1 MLVRP
6 KFSFYRKNALNDM
19 KGFKLRLIISNVLPL
34 LCMFLILLAIS
45 NITTYNIVIKSSN
58 NYIEILKESYNNEIK
73 QSVGGI
79 IEFLDYDYS
88 QIKNGTLTKA
98 SAISHVKSYLFNLN
112 KAADNKKEYWIIE
125 PNGNIVVSP
134 LTDSASINNLSNKDY
149 KKYLDKIQEIKDS
162 KEGFGYATFKYTA
175 KNNKTTYNKTTY
187 FYYYEPYNWIIS
199 TSYNQ
204 NELNKEINTYTKET
218 KKEISQTNM
227 TSFIAGIIVFFIA
240 SISTSYMGI
249 SITSWI
255 KELKELSDT
264 MKTGVLT
271 NRLKLDFKHELRD
284 TSNAINQVQDNFV
297 ELITQIDD
305 TANKLND
312 SVNTFTENHLK
323 MNSSIDSV
331 SHSVYEI
338 TDNINKQTLA
348 TSNVSAS
355 IDDISHNIQNTSR
368 EIDTL
373 TDNSKS
379 MQDYS
384 EKSMTSLNKLLTIN
398 ERTKQDIKEMYEQTM
413 NTNESV
419 EKISKAAELIN
430 QIASQTNLLSL
441 NDSIEAARAGENG
454 KGFAVVA
461 SEIGNLASQ
470 SSATVKEISSLLEE
484 LTTNSSKSFEVVKE
498 MTNDSAIQNT
508 TILETNE
515 LFNNLTERLNICID
529 SIKSIFSHIQLVN
542 QKKDNILVNLAE
554 LNDISASNAASTEET
569 AAMSE
574 ELTDMV
580 ARSSANIQELAKE
593 FTSLTDSINKFTFK

>member
-441 NDSIEAARAGENG
+441 NASIEAARAGENG